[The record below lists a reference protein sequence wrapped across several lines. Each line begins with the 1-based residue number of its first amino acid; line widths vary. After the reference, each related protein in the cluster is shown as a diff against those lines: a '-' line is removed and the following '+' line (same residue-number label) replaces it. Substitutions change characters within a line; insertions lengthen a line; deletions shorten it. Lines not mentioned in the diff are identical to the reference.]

1 MIKQRVPAFNIQKSQ
16 KRTSGKLQVHF
27 QRPKPNNRFCSSK
40 MLNLQEEYIM
50 KPEGIYIVT
59 AKNFPLLQ
67 RPMKAKGVFFNVR
80 FKTRTKTRQINNLRK
95 DNMITNQEIEEK
107 EKEIASLVNLLRERT
122 EDNLKY
128 EAYYSSRES
137 DLITVKK
144 LRIIYG
150 IMNLC

>member
-1 MIKQRVPAFNIQKSQ
+1 
-16 KRTSGKLQVHF
+16 
-27 QRPKPNNRFCSSK
+27 
-40 MLNLQEEYIM
+40 
-50 KPEGIYIVT
+50 
-59 AKNFPLLQ
+59 
-67 RPMKAKGVFFNVR
+67 
-80 FKTRTKTRQINNLRK
+80 
-95 DNMITNQEIEEK
+95 MITNQEIEEK